1 LGAFEFSVKI
11 PAVEKEVHW
20 TTCVF
25 HEGPFCENGDPLDN
39 LGFSKK
45 VRTWSP
51 IPTSKG
57 LSNNKGKKAQ
67 KCANGVLF
75 PVTPTMSGSLAKL
88 TCSNS
93 FTYTCA
99 ANPTTG
105 GKLRGCKYSAKPF
118 QLFGFKLH
126 LS

>member
-1 LGAFEFSVKI
+1 MIETEGPFVFHERSFCENLDPFGRVEFSVKI

-45 VRTWSP
+45 VLSVRTWSP

-57 LSNNKGKKAQ
+57 LSNNKGKKAP
-67 KCANGVLF
+67 KVC
-75 PVTPTMSGSLAKL
+75 
-88 TCSNS
+88 
-93 FTYTCA
+93 
-99 ANPTTG
+99 
-105 GKLRGCKYSAKPF
+105 
-118 QLFGFKLH
+118 
-126 LS
+126 